1 MMLTLI
7 VLMIM
12 MMMVVAIMMVMMMVM
27 IPWEILSPLFSGIIS
42 DGIPDNTDDDVLTP
56 SLLILELP
64 LSLL

>member
-1 MMLTLI
+1 MMLILI

-12 MMMVVAIMMVMMMVM
+12 MIMVVAVMMVM

-42 DGIPDNTDDDVLTP
+42 DGIPDNTDDDVLIP

>member
-1 MMLTLI
+1 
-7 VLMIM
+7 MIM
-12 MMMVVAIMMVMMMVM
+12 MIMVVAVMMVM

-42 DGIPDNTDDDVLTP
+42 DGIPDNTDDDVLIP